1 MNIVELLGITYK
13 EDIISN
19 LIAGLLNES
28 QNFRI
33 NFLEKIAKVQ
43 NADLYNVKAKTRI
56 TTSVGIPDIVIAI
69 ENQEKAIILII
80 ENKLKTEEGDEQT
93 KRYSQEIC
101 KKELYHY
108 SNINMKY
115 ENVEF
120 KSIFLTL
127 IPEQIPTSQEFIN
140 VTYNDLIDKVNIKL
154 EDDLLNK
161 IYSDFIDT
169 LNEFYKGLDVREDDK
184 VLDVLCEDIDSEKIY
199 IRFMNIM
206 RGLKTNNGLNVYYLG
221 KAGGKGRVSFI
232 AQISKDSWCGNE
244 EVNLKDDVY
253 KVSDQT
259 FDIHFE
265 GSFDIFNKKI
275 TLPLHYETNP
285 YIPKD
290 KLIKKSKPEDYK
302 KYSDKR
308 DCVKE
313 IIHEKISILNDS
325 NIKKYNGSNQIASI
339 NIDIDSNVTVREFKE
354 LIINY
359 MDKVS
364 TMVDE
369 ALILVK

>member
-43 NADLYNVKAKTRI
+43 NGDLYNVKAKTRI

-69 ENQEKAIILII
+69 ENQEKAIIIII
-80 ENKLKTEEGDEQT
+80 ENKLKAEEGYEQT

-101 KKELYHY
+101 KKELYDY

-115 ENVEF
+115 ENVDF

-184 VLDVLCEDIDSEKIY
+184 VLDVLCEDIDSEKKY

-221 KAGGKGRVSFI
+221 KAG
-232 AQISKDSWCGNE
+232 
-244 EVNLKDDVY
+244 
-253 KVSDQT
+253 
-259 FDIHFE
+259 
-265 GSFDIFNKKI
+265 
-275 TLPLHYETNP
+275 
-285 YIPKD
+285 
-290 KLIKKSKPEDYK
+290 
-302 KYSDKR
+302 
-308 DCVKE
+308 VKAE
-313 IIHEKISILNDS
+313 
-325 NIKKYNGSNQIASI
+325 
-339 NIDIDSNVTVREFKE
+339 
-354 LIINY
+354 
-359 MDKVS
+359 
-364 TMVDE
+364 
-369 ALILVK
+369 